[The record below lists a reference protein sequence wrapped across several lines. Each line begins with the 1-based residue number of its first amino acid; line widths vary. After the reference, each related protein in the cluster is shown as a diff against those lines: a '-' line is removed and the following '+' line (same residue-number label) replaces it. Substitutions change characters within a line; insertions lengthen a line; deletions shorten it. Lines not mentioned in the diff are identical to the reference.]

1 MLNCKREMS
10 GAGADDGSGSMM
22 NGRRELRRAAAIRG
36 ICQKSRVMSIEDLT
50 SIHDDMDAFT
60 QGLGLRRFHGYIP
73 DEMPSVLW
81 DSEDVNESW
90 KDFLELARATG
101 APFITMN
108 SVRLEADDVD
118 FLLSELRRSSLSRD
132 EDLETARQ
140 LRSYLGRIGFIQLGF
155 PYQGIMF
162 LCELSTEWYEGYK
175 ALQEMADDLGG
186 IMIDGSTDGSEE
198 DER

>member
-1 MLNCKREMS
+1 MF
-10 GAGADDGSGSMM
+10 
-22 NGRRELRRAAAIRG
+22 
-36 ICQKSRVMSIEDLT
+36 EDLS
-50 SIHDDMDAFT
+50 SIHDDMHAFT

-81 DSEDVNESW
+81 DGDDVHESW
-90 KDFLELARATG
+90 KDFLELARASG

-108 SVRLEADDVD
+108 TVQLEGDDVD
-118 FLLSELRRSSLSRD
+118 FLLSELHRSSLSRD
-132 EDLETARQ
+132 EDMETARQ
-140 LRSYLGRIGFIQLGF
+140 LRAHLGQTGFIQLGF
-155 PYQGIMF
+155 PYQGVMF

-186 IMIDGSTDGSEE
+186 IMIDGSADGPEE

>member
-1 MLNCKREMS
+1 ML
-10 GAGADDGSGSMM
+10 
-22 NGRRELRRAAAIRG
+22 
-36 ICQKSRVMSIEDLT
+36 EDLT
-50 SIHDDMDAFT
+50 SIHDDMHAFT

-81 DSEDVNESW
+81 DGEGEDATESW
-90 KDFLELARATG
+90 KGFVELARASG
-101 APFITMN
+101 APFLTMN
-108 SVRLEADDVD
+108 SVQLEADDVD
-118 FLLSELRRSSLSRD
+118 LLLSELRRSSFSRE

-140 LRSYLGRIGFIQLGF
+140 LRSYFGRIGYIQLGF

-186 IMIDGSTDGSEE
+186 IMIDGSADGSDE